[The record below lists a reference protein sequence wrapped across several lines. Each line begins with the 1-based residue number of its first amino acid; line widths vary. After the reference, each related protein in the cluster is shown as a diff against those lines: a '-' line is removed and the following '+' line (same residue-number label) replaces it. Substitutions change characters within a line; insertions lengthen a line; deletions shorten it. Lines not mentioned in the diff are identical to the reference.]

1 MNLLGQVVLVVGL
14 SLIGAIAWWVYRKD
28 QQVTIHRTAFEWERI
43 TGLRI
48 TSVAPWVKEGISV
61 VDPISREHFIRL
73 VGGGQGSTTHMM
85 KS

>member
-1 MNLLGQVVLVVGL
+1 MNPLGHVVLVVGM
-14 SLIGAIAWWVYRKD
+14 SLIGLIAWWVYRKD

-73 VGGGQGSTTHMM
+73 VGGGGQTRAHP
-85 KS
+85 